1 MADITANQKHVASDI
16 SKLDVEPDSDEE
28 LVSGP
33 AHSVF
38 NLAELA
44 HVMNNVYA
52 FCTSYSYYNLIQC
65 KSYRASN
72 AKDIATGSSLVG
84 RYFNGLMTQMC
95 INTFCTSGPGQKNG
109 SRKPHKQEQKE
120 KYVYF

>member
-1 MADITANQKHVASDI
+1 MADITANQKHVISDI

-44 HVMNNVYA
+44 HVMN
-52 FCTSYSYYNLIQC
+52 
-65 KSYRASN
+65 K
-72 AKDIATGSSLVG
+72 GP
-84 RYFNGLMTQMC
+84 LM
-95 INTFCTSGPGQKNG
+95 QKI
-109 SRKPHKQEQKE
+109 
-120 KYVYF
+120 